1 MGVISKL
8 DAINHMLLMAGES
21 MVTDL
26 ENLGGVDTGV
36 CEGVL
41 ERTLVDFQSRGL
53 ANNKYHKKF
62 SLDAIGEIS
71 LGSDIIS
78 AELVSDHTNSDG
90 FRIIG
95 VGRVVNEGD
104 TTSKLFNV
112 TDQTYPNWA
121 ANTEYWVE
129 LVIKV
134 PWQAMDTPVQRA
146 IMATAA
152 RQYQIIM
159 QVDVEADKY
168 LNELEIIYSTRG
180 KGADMDD
187 KRRTIFSSGT
197 QKLRDIHQRSSTTD
211 ASRFRYWRTSNG

>member
-1 MGVISKL
+1 
-8 DAINHMLLMAGES
+8 MAGES

-53 ANNKYHKKF
+53 ANNKYHKKYK
-62 SLDAIGEIS
+62 LDAIGEIG
-71 LGSDIIS
+71 LGGDIIS
-78 AELVSDHTNSDG
+78 AELVSDHTNTDG

-95 VGRVVNEGD
+95 VARVVNEGD

-112 TDQTYPNWA
+112 TDQTYSNWT
-121 ANTEYWVE
+121 ANTDYWLE
-129 LVIKV
+129 LVVKV

-159 QVDVEADKY
+159 QGDVEADKY
-168 LNELEIIYSTRG
+168 LNELEIIYTTKG
-180 KGADMDD
+180 KGSDIDD

-197 QKLRDIHQRSSTTD
+197 EKLRNIHNRSGSTTD
-211 ASRFRYWRTSNG
+211 PSRFRYWRTSNG